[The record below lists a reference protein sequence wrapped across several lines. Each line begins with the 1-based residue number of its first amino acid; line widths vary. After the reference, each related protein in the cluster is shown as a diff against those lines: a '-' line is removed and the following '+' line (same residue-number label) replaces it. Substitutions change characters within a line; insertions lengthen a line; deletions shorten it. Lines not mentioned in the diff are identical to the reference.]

1 MSKHFNPMESL
12 DNPHVSVRPGDRFHT
27 LQGFIHRETERAI
40 LFEPH
45 QLNGSPLEVDPK
57 PARHWFPISQCRSIT
72 RAAPV
77 PPDDDTGEIEYD
89 NLTVKEWLLKE
100 KGIM

>member
-1 MSKHFNPMESL
+1 MPTPETT
-12 DNPHVSVRPGDRFHT
+12 VRPGDRFHT

-45 QLNGSPLEVDPK
+45 QLNGSPLAVDPK
-57 PARHWFPISQCRSIT
+57 PARHWFPLSQCKSIT
-72 RAAPV
+72 RAAPA
-77 PPDDDTGEIEYD
+77 DTDTGEVEYD
-89 NLTVKEWLLKE
+89 NLTVKEWLLKD